1 MIGTVP
7 AISIVAMCIS
17 AVLCI
22 AIPIVLLFIFRKKG
36 ADIPPF
42 FVGCLVFFV
51 FAMILEQIVHTVV
64 LGTPAGKTI
73 QNNLWILGIYGGL
86 MAGLF
91 EETGRLVAFKL
102 PLKKFRE
109 KNVNALMYGA
119 GHGGCEAFLI
129 FALTMISN
137 MVISVM
143 INTGAIAIINA
154 QLPADQVEL
163 FFEQVQ
169 PLTTTAPGMYFV
181 GLIERVLAIAFHIC
195 LSVLVWFA
203 VKKNKT
209 ILYVISILLHAVMD
223 FIAVV
228 IGRSGKPGAE
238 YYAEAALFV
247 FVVATAFYVRHVWK
261 KESVE

>member
-7 AISIVAMCIS
+7 AISIVAMGLS
-17 AVLCI
+17 AALCI
-22 AIPIVLLFIFRKKG
+22 AIVIVLLIVFRKKG

-42 FVGCLVFFV
+42 FVGCLTFLI
-51 FAMILEQIVHTVV
+51 FALILEQIVHAVV
-64 LGTPAGKTI
+64 QGTPAGKTM
-73 QNNLWILGIYGGL
+73 QDNLLIMGIYGGL

-91 EETGRLVAFKL
+91 EETGRYLAFKI

-109 KNVNALMYGA
+109 KDVNSLMYGA
-119 GHGGCEAFLI
+119 GHGGFEALVI
-129 FALTMISN
+129 FSVTMVSN
-137 MVISVM
+137 IVLSLM
-143 INTGAIAIINA
+143 INSGSISMLTG
-154 QLPADQVEL
+154 QLPADQVDAFMAQIE
-163 FFEQVQ
+163 
-169 PLTTTAPGMYFV
+169 PLTTTGPGLFFV
-181 GLIERVLAIAFHIC
+181 GLIERAIAIAFHIC

-223 FIAVV
+223 FVAV
-228 IGRSGKPGAE
+228 ILGRSGKPGSE
-238 YYAEAALFV
+238 YYTEVALFV